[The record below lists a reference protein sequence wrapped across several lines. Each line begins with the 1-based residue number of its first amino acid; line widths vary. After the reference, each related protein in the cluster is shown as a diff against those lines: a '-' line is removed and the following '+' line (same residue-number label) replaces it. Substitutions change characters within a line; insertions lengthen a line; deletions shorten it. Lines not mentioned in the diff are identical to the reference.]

1 MPAGWQA
8 TVDGVR
14 APILAT
20 NHLFRG
26 VPAPA
31 GEHVVRFEYRP
42 RSLRIGVALTLLTAS
57 ALVLSGWRTTK
68 TRAA

>member
-1 MPAGWQA
+1 MPGLVVLADSILPGWTA
-8 TVDGVR
+8 TVDGVP

-31 GEHVVRFEYRP
+31 GTHRIRFAYRP
-42 RSLRIGVALTLLTAS
+42 RSLALGA
-57 ALVLSGWRTTK
+57 AL
-68 TRAA
+68 AAQSPYSP